1 MKRKGGG
8 GRPTLAESLAKR
20 PVDEKQRKII
30 FNFGLGVRVTR
41 VCVGVRACEPGRTCV
56 CAWPYLLACVHGR
69 ICTVFWAF
77 PLFLTMPITRRKVP
91 RARTVG
97 RFRRRLGVPVKV
109 HALLFPTTPQRPC
122 TSLVELRILRVARL
136 ICALVGDGS

>member
-77 PLFLTMPITRRKVP
+77 PLFLTMPLHAQRCRE
-91 RARTVG
+91 RG
-97 RFRRRLGVPVKV
+97 RSFPSFRRCLGVPVKV
-109 HALLFPTTPQRPC
+109 HALLFPTTPQRHC
-122 TSLVELRILRVARL
+122 TPLVELWFLRVEHDSFAH
-136 ICALVGDGS
+136 

>member
-1 MKRKGGG
+1 M
-8 GRPTLAESLAKR
+8 
-20 PVDEKQRKII
+20 
-30 FNFGLGVRVTR
+30 GVRACVRGRTFLR
-41 VCVGVRACEPGRTCV
+41 VCVGLYGI
-56 CAWPYLLACVHGR
+56 LG
-69 ICTVFWAF
+69 ISAF
-77 PLFLTMPITRRKVP
+77 PLFAIPHYAYNAQKVP

-122 TSLVELRILRVARL
+122 TSLVELRIMRVARL